1 MAPEK
6 LFSKR
11 KVVFP
16 PSFFRGYVKLRACAI
31 WVAVG
36 VWFVVSF
43 GVLWTYVWVCFAYCA
58 IKCLQMFVQTLDVII
73 MYVVWI
79 VRHLKVLLI
88 SFGMSILRLFW
99 RCFLTNKMG
108 CLTQGGNQWDSHNIN
123 YCRSVSINSSTV
135 FSQGLRFSY
144 PVTPVTA
151 WWITSYSPWTLSMF
165 SVLDHHFCEYTNDF
179 PWWSI
184 SLQSGFSGTHQ
195 FQWPREPRVP
205 PPRPPPPQEI
215 WPY

>member
-1 MAPEK
+1 MLNFGGVQFELLWVFD
-6 LFSKR
+6 LF
-11 KVVFP
+11 
-16 PSFFRGYVKLRACAI
+16 
-31 WVAVG
+31 
-36 VWFVVSF
+36 FVVSF

-144 PVTPVTA
+144 PVTPANA
-151 WWITSYSPWTLSMF
+151 WWITSYSPCLTLLKASMY
-165 SVLDHHFCEYTNDF
+165 SWK
-179 PWWSI
+179 PK
-184 SLQSGFSGTHQ
+184 
-195 FQWPREPRVP
+195 VP
-205 PPRPPPPQEI
+205 PPKATPPKK
-215 WPY
+215 